1 VSSNY
6 PPDFDFDSDSGAH
19 EECLS
24 IDEGPK
30 IFAHGLRAMRER
42 IAREI
47 AAINVPG
54 LSKKAADTIRQM
66 WKPEWG
72 PDPGTPKVIADEW
85 DDYL

>member
-1 VSSNY
+1 MSSNY

-42 IAREI
+42 IARLMEGGPTF
-47 AAINVPG
+47 A
-54 LSKKAADTIRQM
+54 SKELTDTIRKT
-66 WKPEWG
+66 WNPEWG
-72 PDPGTPKVIADEW
+72 VDPGDPPDVANGW
-85 DDYL
+85 DDHP